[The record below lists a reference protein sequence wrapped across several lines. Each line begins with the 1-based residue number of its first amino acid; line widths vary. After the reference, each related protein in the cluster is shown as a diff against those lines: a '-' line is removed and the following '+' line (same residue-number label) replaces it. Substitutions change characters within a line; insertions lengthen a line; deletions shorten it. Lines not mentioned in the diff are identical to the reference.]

1 MQSLLGSAR
10 PRLRISRLF
19 GTQYQKAALRVVPP
33 SSAAFS
39 RRMTSFPNQRENN
52 AAESPPAPPPTI
64 MTSASESKEVG
75 ATGVADR
82 RGAIEC
88 DWDIE
93 KPPAR
98 TLHAERERPLR
109 PPPE

>member
-10 PRLRISRLF
+10 PRLRICRLL

-39 RRMTSFPNQRENN
+39 RRMTSFPSQRENN
-52 AAESPPAPPPTI
+52 AAESPPAPPPTT

-82 RGAIEC
+82 RSGIEG

-93 KPPAR
+93 KPPR
-98 TLHAERERPLR
+98 QTFHPLRVRPLR
-109 PPPE
+109 PPRV